1 MTIWRSIT
9 SDRSLLFGPSQP
21 TISSPVNDAR
31 SMHSMVSAGTGSKRQ
46 IQNTRCVQVHHR
58 KGDRDR
64 EHCIAERLQ
73 PIRFALGAF
82 KREYRHLT
90 LQHFKWTTVEW
101 PRKCRVERRN
111 LGIGKNDIG
120 GRAVLPHMCD

>member
-1 MTIWRSIT
+1 MPIGGHDWLPID
-9 SDRSLLFGPSQP
+9 SDR
-21 TISSPVNDAR
+21 D
-31 SMHSMVSAGTGSKRQ
+31 
-46 IQNTRCVQVHHR
+46 C
-58 KGDRDR
+58 

-101 PRKCRVERRN
+101 PRKCRVECRK
-111 LGIGKNDIG
+111 LSVGKNDIG